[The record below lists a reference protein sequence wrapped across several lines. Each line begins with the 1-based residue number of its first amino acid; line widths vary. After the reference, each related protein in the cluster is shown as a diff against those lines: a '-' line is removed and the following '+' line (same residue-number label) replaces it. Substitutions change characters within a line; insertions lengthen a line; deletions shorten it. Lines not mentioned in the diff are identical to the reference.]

1 MLSYWC
7 PGGNRMRL
15 GHHLKTSCIIAC
27 SFVFNVVR
35 SPGGEV
41 KGLTLI
47 DSGCFEINIHIR

>member
-1 MLSYWC
+1 
-7 PGGNRMRL
+7 MRL

>member
-1 MLSYWC
+1 
-7 PGGNRMRL
+7 MRL

-27 SFVFNVVR
+27 SFVFNVR